1 MKHRRYGFT
10 LVELLA
16 VLAIMAV
23 LVGVLIPAVNMV
35 RRTAKKT
42 AQKAQFASID
52 MGLMAFKGDYGDYPP
67 SDWGILPNRD
77 LTYCGA
83 QRLAEAL
90 VGLDLL
96 GFNPYSKWMSDG
108 TDPTM
113 GTDFYPDNPSA
124 ANLSLRKGPYLELAT
139 TNAFRLGNISIV
151 KPGLFNNTGGA
162 ADDTFVLC
170 DVYGKWKVNIGTQ
183 KLVKAGTPIL
193 YYKANPTWK
202 TIEPPTSYD
211 QRIYSVYDNS
221 VLVDLIHTNTPNPTK
236 LRLIDTDTTGS
247 TNLENLYLFDYEGG
261 IKDSKITTKPWP
273 HRPDSYILISAGAD
287 GLYGT
292 SDDIRNF

>member
-1 MKHRRYGFT
+1 MEHRRYGFT

-23 LVGVLIPAVNMV
+23 LVGVLIPSVNMV
-35 RRTAKKT
+35 RRIAKET

-67 SDWGILPNRD
+67 SDWGLPPYRD

-108 TDPTM
+108 TDPTTP
-113 GTDFYPDNPSA
+113 TDFYPFNPSA
-124 ANLSLRKGPYLELAT
+124 ANLGLRKGPYLELAT
-139 TNAFRLGNISIV
+139 TNAFRLGDLYTGPS
-151 KPGLFNNTGGA
+151 GTGGLA
-162 ADDTFVLC
+162 GNPFVLC
-170 DVYGKWKVNIGTQ
+170 DVFRVKKMNIAAGPV
-183 KLVKAGTPIL
+183 VKAGSPIL
-193 YYKANPTWK
+193 YYRANTTSK
-202 TIEPPTSYD
+202 TIDLSEDVDS
-211 QRIYSVYDNS
+211 RIYNAYDNFA
-221 VLVDLIHTNTPNPTK
+221 LVALAKMTDNTGTIYHPLYDDGNLDK
-236 LRLIDTDTTGS
+236 LY
-247 TNLENLYLFDYEGG
+247 EFDYNGG
-261 IKDSKITTKPWP
+261 IKDPKITTKPWP